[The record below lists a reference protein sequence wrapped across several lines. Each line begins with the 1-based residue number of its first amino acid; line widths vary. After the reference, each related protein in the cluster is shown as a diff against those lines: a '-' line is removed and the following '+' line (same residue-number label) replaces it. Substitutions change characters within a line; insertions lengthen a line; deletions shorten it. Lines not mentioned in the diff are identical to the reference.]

1 MNKEIRV
8 LDFKNQSEDDLVIEG
23 YAATFNQPTIL
34 YKIDGIEYKE
44 VIAHGAFDEADMKD
58 CCLKYNHSS
67 GVPILART
75 RGGSLQLRTDDIGLF
90 FRGNVFPTQTGKDVH
105 MLVKGGALD
114 KASFAFTI
122 ADGGDE
128 YDRSTRTRTIK
139 KVEKL
144 WDVAIVDIPAYDSTS
159 VYARSF
165 FEAEAEKERREQA
178 DAARR
183 AELKAELK
191 RKVGINGN

>member
-8 LDFKNQSEDDLVIEG
+8 LDFKNISDEDLIIEG
-23 YAATFNQPTIL
+23 YAATFNQPTVL
-34 YKIDGIEYKE
+34 YRIDGVEYKE
-44 VIAHGAFDEADMKD
+44 VISPEAFKDADMRD
-58 CCLKYNHSS
+58 CCLKYNHQS

-75 RGGSLQLRTDDIGLF
+75 RGGSLELRTDKIGLF
-90 FRGNVFPTQTGKDVH
+90 FRANVFPTQTGKDVH

-122 ADGGDE
+122 AEGGDE
-128 YDRSTRTRTIK
+128 YDRTSRTRTIK

-159 VYARSF
+159 VYARNF
-165 FEAEAEKERREQA
+165 FEAEAEKEKREMA
-178 DAARR
+178 EAARR
-183 AELKAELK
+183 DELMAELK
-191 RKVGINGN
+191 RKVGI